1 MGRRRTAVWNLVFG
15 YAQLGVT
22 ITRNVLLVPLYLR
35 FVDVAEYGAWLA
47 TAGVLAQLFVS
58 DFGLTATVIQRA
70 ASAFGRGDKA
80 VLGRA
85 VGSSLSVSLLLGS
98 LLTAISL
105 AVSPFIP
112 AMAGGDPHARQTL
125 LYCFIIVAAGNGIG
139 IVGLAASGVLRAL
152 QRPIVSGA
160 ITMASDVMNIL
171 ASVAMLYAGHGLYAL
186 AAGHA
191 ARNALL
197 ALAGVAVCLWVCRR
211 RLELVPDWSVRDA
224 RSMFAASYYQFFT
237 SVAQR
242 VQSKADVFFV
252 GLLLGPHAA
261 ALYGLTAR
269 AGETVQMLS
278 AQVVASIDA
287 SLAHLHGGGDKR
299 RFGEVLRIALAST
312 ACVGALGMMGVAAFN
327 ESFVAL
333 WVGPELFAGQPTS
346 LLLAATGVVVT
357 LGSVF
362 YVALTARGEFRSLSN
377 AYVTS
382 VVVNVPLLFLL
393 VPLGVWGAA
402 LAALVAALCRTGLLG
417 HALHRNLGSE
427 PGERWQGTSLVAA
440 TTLPAVAVATLALVL
455 THPASG
461 WWEFAGAVVAFLLVT
476 GMVTWLTNRRLFG
489 QLARELNMSLGALR
503 AR

>member
-35 FVDVAEYGAWLA
+35 FVDVSEYGAWVA

-80 VLGRA
+80 VLSRA
-85 VGSSLSVSLLLGS
+85 VGSSLSVSLLLGM
-98 LLTAISL
+98 LLTVLSL
-105 AVSPFIP
+105 SVSPFIP
-112 AMAGGDPHARQTL
+112 AMAGGDAHARETL
-125 LYCFIIVAAGNGIG
+125 LYCFIIVAAGNGVG
-139 IVGLAASGVLRAL
+139 IVGLAATGLLRAL

-160 ITMASDVMNIL
+160 ITMASDVMNIF

-197 ALAGVAVCLWVCRR
+197 ALAGVASCLWVCRR
-211 RLELVPDWSVRDA
+211 RLELRPDWSVRDA
-224 RSMFAASYYQFFT
+224 RTMFAASYYQFFT

-252 GLLLGPHAA
+252 GLLLGPQAA
-261 ALYGLTAR
+261 ALYSLTAR
-269 AGETVQMLS
+269 AGDTVQMLS

-287 SLAHLHGGGDKR
+287 SLAHLHGGGDTR

-312 ACVGALGMMGVAAFN
+312 ACVGALGMLGVAAFN

-333 WVGPELFAGQPTS
+333 WVGPALFAGQPTS
-346 LLLAATGVVVT
+346 LTLAAAGLVTT

-362 YVALTARGEFRSLSN
+362 YVALTAQGEFRSLSN
-377 AYVTS
+377 AYLSSIVLY
-382 VVVNVPLLFLL
+382 VPALFML
-393 VPLGVWGAA
+393 VPFGLWGAA
-402 LAALVAALCRTGLLG
+402 VATLLAALWRTGMLG
-417 HALHRNLGSE
+417 NSLRRSLGAG
-427 PGERWQGTSLVAA
+427 PGAFWQGASLVAA
-440 TTLPAVAVATLALVL
+440 ITVPAVAIATFTLVA

-461 WWEFAGAVVAFLLVT
+461 WGTFAGAVSVFLLVT
-476 GMVTWLTNRRLFG
+476 GGVTWLANRRLFG
-489 QLARELNMSLGALR
+489 QLARELNLSIGVLR
-503 AR
+503 VR